1 MSLFTYSEAAQIGL
15 RTAFSLIVAV
25 NLVGNS
31 SVCLVVWRN
40 RRMRTAMNFL
50 LINLACADMMV
61 AVFIGPQYIFLHTFN
76 HPNGLTGEYLCKLC
90 TGGNL
95 MWTGGVVSVVS
106 LIGVAFERYFAV
118 LYPHDE
124 NRRISK
130 KNSNLSS
137 QLVGYFPSAGIFPCF
152 CSLNTT
158 RV

>member
-61 AVFIGPQYIFLHTFN
+61 AVFIAPQYIFLHTFN

-106 LIGVAFERYFAV
+106 LIGVARTVVFR
-118 LYPHDE
+118 
-124 NRRISK
+124 K